1 MAVPESYPVPR
12 DVDLKTRAAELIRA
26 EGRAEPRTV
35 ATRADAV
42 LNRGRILDV
51 AYAAFADDPRV
62 SLNAIAKLADVGAG
76 TLYRHFPT
84 REDLILAVYRQ
95 ELQSLLDSVHDLLVE
110 YPPLEALRVWF
121 LRLADFARVKHG
133 LGDALQTAAA
143 RAVVNETEAPVIEA
157 IRVLLQAGEK
167 AGDVRPGLEPA
178 DVLLLMGFL
187 WSVEPGDA
195 GEQQARRLLDLAIS
209 GLH

>member
-1 MAVPESYPVPR
+1 M
-12 DVDLKTRAAELIRA
+12 IRE

-42 LNRGRILDV
+42 LNRERILAV

-76 TLYRHFPT
+76 TLYRHFPS
-84 REDLILAVYRQ
+84 REALILAVYQQ
-95 ELQSLLDSVHDLLVE
+95 ELQSLLDSVQDLLVE

-143 RAVVNETEAPVIEA
+143 QAVVNETEAPVIEA

-209 GLH
+209 GLQ

>member
-1 MAVPESYPVPR
+1 MAGH
-12 DVDLKTRAAELIRA
+12 RA
-26 EGRAEPRTV
+26 V
-35 ATRADAV
+35 ATRADALV
-42 LNRGRILDV
+42 NRERILAV

-62 SLNAIAKLADVGAG
+62 SLNAIAKLAGVGAG

-95 ELQSLLDSVHDLLVE
+95 EVQSLVEAVHDILDE

-121 LRLADFARVKHG
+121 LRLAAFVRVKHG
-133 LGDALQTAAA
+133 LGEALQTAAA
-143 RAVVNETEAPVIEA
+143 QAVVNETEAPVTEA
-157 IRVLLQAGEK
+157 IGVLLQACEN

-187 WSVEPGDA
+187 WRAGPGDA
-195 GEQQARRLLDLAIS
+195 GDQQARRVLDLAIR
-209 GLH
+209 GLR